1 MIYFDWTMLLLIPA
15 IILAFYAQFRV
26 KNAYRRFS
34 QCANSRGITGY
45 ETARR
50 ILDANGL
57 RHIVIERTGGELT
70 DHYDPRTGVVRLS
83 DGIYGGTSIASVS
96 VAAHEIGHAIQ
107 HAEGYKALAIRNSLV
122 PVVNIASN
130 MAWPLGII
138 GLLIGSA
145 TGTMIFDIAIIL
157 YAVAVLF
164 QLITLPV
171 ELNASSRAI
180 QQLNSLGII
189 SAGEEQ
195 RQAKRMLGAAALTY
209 IAAAAVAVANLLR
222 LFLLRNNNE

>member
-34 QCANSRGITGY
+34 QCTNSRGITGY

-130 MAWPLGII
+130 MAWPLAII

>member
-1 MIYFDWTMLLLIPA
+1 MIYFDSTMLLLIPA
-15 IILAFYAQFRV
+15 IILAFYAQFKVR
-26 KNAYRRFS
+26 NSYRKYS
-34 QCANSRGITGY
+34 QAVASRGLTGY

-57 RHIVIERTGGELT
+57 NHIKIERVGGELT

-83 DGIYGGTSIASVS
+83 DGIYGGRSIASVS

-107 HAEGYKALAIRNSLV
+107 HAEGYKALTIRNSLV

-130 MAWPLGII
+130 LAWPMALI
-138 GLLIGSA
+138 GLLIGSM

-164 QLITLPV
+164 QVITLPV

-180 QQLNSLGII
+180 QQLNGLGIL
-189 SAGEEQ
+189 SDGEEQ
-195 RQAKRMLGAAALTY
+195 SQAKRMLGAAALTY
-209 IAAAAVAVANLLR
+209 IAAAAVAVVNLLR
-222 LFLLRNNNE
+222 LILIRNNND

>member
-34 QCANSRGITGY
+34 QCGNSRGITGY

-130 MAWPLGII
+130 MAWPLAII